1 MCSLRSLAAKDAWPR
16 RNAESAKFKHES
28 ECRFSGSGA
37 QNCFQSDAETESA
50 ALLEMECINIRE
62 LVAEFLPTGQSVDL
76 LSVDCE
82 GMDLDLIK
90 NFPFDIVRPKVVLVE
105 DFDYS
110 EESEIHRSMTNLG
123 YEMKSYAKIT
133 KIFVEIKYQ

>member
-1 MCSLRSLAAKDAWPR
+1 MHEYPR
-16 RNAESAKFKHES
+16 TCGRISPHGPK
-28 ECRFSGSGA
+28 
-37 QNCFQSDAETESA
+37 
-50 ALLEMECINIRE
+50 
-62 LVAEFLPTGQSVDL
+62 SVDL

-90 NFPFDIVRPKVVLVE
+90 NFPFDLARPKIVLVE

-123 YEMKSYAKIT
+123 YEMKSYTKIT
-133 KIFVEIKYQ
+133 KIFVDLGQ